1 MDPVLKLNISTIT
14 VIFLRS
20 MGINESNSFHVLLFF
35 DWIVLKVF
43 VIMIEES
50 TDQNFL
56 DLQSAYGICIE
67 IYIWA

>member
-1 MDPVLKLNISTIT
+1 
-14 VIFLRS
+14 